1 MLEFEIPTGFDNDE
15 VAIRV
20 PEEHFL
26 EFLEYLQNQ
35 SYDVNVDYLFQ
46 WANER
51 ASEGHQVYFH
61 REDCG
66 TIQAFNEL
74 SYMHEQHILVDMHIL
89 EQSTVNCEELLN
101 LL

>member
-1 MLEFEIPTGFDNDE
+1 MLEFKIPEGFNDDL

-20 PEEHFL
+20 PEEYFL
-26 EFLEYLQNQ
+26 EFLEYLQSQ
-35 SYDVNVDYLFQ
+35 GYDANVDYLFH
-46 WANER
+46 WAKER

-74 SYMHEQHILVDMHIL
+74 SYMHEQHTLVDVHVL